1 MFDVRTDSLHHPQIC
16 ELMRDEG
23 CEGVVGHD
31 LVHRLP
37 HCTRIVDVQCVHLMG
52 RRRGRGGG
60 GGERGGGGEEGEEG
74 EEREEGG
81 EEGEEGEDERV
92 TSLINQNFHQAI
104 HSGVSVQ
111 NRRHY

>member
-16 ELMRDEG
+16 ELVRDEG

-52 RRRGRGGG
+52 RGGGGGEGRRGRREGRSRRRGRRGGG
-60 GGERGGGGEEGEEG
+60 GG
-74 EEREEGG
+74 
-81 EEGEEGEDERV
+81 
-92 TSLINQNFHQAI
+92 
-104 HSGVSVQ
+104 
-111 NRRHY
+111 